1 MEIRKS
7 QPYEPSQ
14 PSTPDITVH
23 PLMTALG
30 RGLPI
35 TLLVDL
41 IDPNGPRSAE
51 MLEREQPTHDGARC
65 SGVRYSAAGQIA

>member
-1 MEIRKS
+1 MEIRDS
-7 QPYEPSQ
+7 QPYPQVPS
-14 PSTPDITVH
+14 VH

-51 MLEREQPTHDGARC
+51 MYEREGAGER
-65 SGVRYSAAGQIA
+65 GRVLAGQTA

>member
-1 MEIRKS
+1 MDLHE
-7 QPYEPSQ
+7 
-14 PSTPDITVH
+14 STTSTSTH

-41 IDPNGPRSAE
+41 IDPNGPRSFE
-51 MLEREQPTHDGARC
+51 MYERERTPTRVITIPEPVDAQT
-65 SGVRYSAAGQIA
+65 A

>member
-1 MEIRKS
+1 MNAHETIGL
-7 QPYEPSQ
+7 
-14 PSTPDITVH
+14 PDRPEH

-41 IDPNGPRSAE
+41 IDPSGPRSRE
-51 MLEREQPTHDGARC
+51 LFEREGMSMDADVLVIPE
-65 SGVRYSAAGQIA
+65 AAHAQTA

>member
-1 MEIRKS
+1 MEIHES
-7 QPYEPSQ
+7 QPH
-14 PSTPDITVH
+14 TPAAH

-51 MLEREQPTHDGARC
+51 MYERERPVFVDIREPRTSC
-65 SGVRYSAAGQIA
+65 SAAGQIA

>member
-1 MEIRKS
+1 MELRKS
-7 QPYEPSQ
+7 QPHTRVS
-14 PSTPDITVH
+14 DVH

-51 MLEREQPTHDGARC
+51 MLERERPACDD
-65 SGVRYSAAGQIA
+65 VRYSVAGRIA

>member
-1 MEIRKS
+1 MEIRDTS
-7 QPYEPSQ
+7 SA
-14 PSTPDITVH
+14 DVH

-51 MLEREQPTHDGARC
+51 MFERE
-65 SGVRYSAAGQIA
+65 GVTSTTPAAADRIA